1 MWYYL
6 LKEDFRTSY
15 SYGGRLG
22 VSQHVK
28 WILTMQLVMNSIVTS
43 CSNTIN
49 MRSNKKTFSTF
60 ISFLLF
66 LLIAFYFSYQI
77 GKDAAHRDARIKARS
92 GMLQQK

>member
-1 MWYYL
+1 
-6 LKEDFRTSY
+6 
-15 SYGGRLG
+15 
-22 VSQHVK
+22 
-28 WILTMQLVMNSIVTS
+28 MQLIMNSIVTS

-49 MRSNKKTFSTF
+49 MRSDKRTFSTF

>member
-1 MWYYL
+1 M
-6 LKEDFRTSY
+6 KSD
-15 SYGGRLG
+15 
-22 VSQHVK
+22 
-28 WILTMQLVMNSIVTS
+28 
-43 CSNTIN
+43 
-49 MRSNKKTFSTF
+49 KKTFSTF